1 MGEKSEA
8 KRFKLMKVGEIMGII
23 AFEGASA
30 VGKSSTCRELE
41 NNYGAYIIPE
51 VNFLFERP
59 KNEHTT
65 WYFEKQVE
73 RWEIA
78 VQKSEQY
85 EVVIL
90 DGDIYQPL
98 SYNWCFHF
106 DVFNQP
112 LSLIENFYK
121 EKLINK
127 EIGFPDQ
134 YFYFYTNDE
143 ELRKRK
149 ESDETKRR
157 RNFEK
162 HLHISKSFQRY
173 YENLNTV
180 TDGYC
185 KMIDAKSVKL
195 NELAIVKSLNNLN
208 VSEESRFDVSR
219 LDAITKWLKEQRA

>member
-1 MGEKSEA
+1 
-8 KRFKLMKVGEIMGII
+8 MKVGETMGIL

-30 VGKSSTCRELE
+30 VGKSTTCRELE
-41 NNYGAYIIPE
+41 KNYGAYIIPE

-59 KNEHTT
+59 KNEHRT

-73 RWEIA
+73 RWNIA
-78 VQKSEQY
+78 MQKSQQY
-85 EVVIL
+85 ELVIL

-98 SYNWCFHF
+98 SYNWCFYF

-121 EKLINK
+121 EKMINR

-134 YFYFYTNDE
+134 YFYLYTNDE

-162 HLHISKSFQRY
+162 HLHISKSFQYY
-173 YENLNTV
+173 YENLNNV
-180 TDGYC
+180 TEGYC
-185 KMIDAKSVKL
+185 KLIEAKSVRN
-195 NELAIVKSLNNLN
+195 NELEIVKRLKDLKVN
-208 VSEESRFDVSR
+208 EERRFDVSR
-219 LDAITKWLKEQRA
+219 LAAITKWLKENRAY

>member
-1 MGEKSEA
+1 MN
-8 KRFKLMKVGEIMGII
+8 L
-23 AFEGASA
+23 
-30 VGKSSTCRELE
+30 
-41 NNYGAYIIPE
+41 
-51 VNFLFERP
+51 LFERP
-59 KNEHTT
+59 KNEHRT

-73 RWEIA
+73 RWKIA

-85 EVVIL
+85 KLIIL

-106 DVFNQP
+106 EIFDQP

-121 EKLINK
+121 DKLVNR

-134 YFYFYTNDE
+134 YFYLYTNDE

-162 HLHISKSFQRY
+162 HLYISKSFQRY
-173 YENLNTV
+173 YENLNNV

-185 KMIDAKSVKL
+185 KIIEAKSVKT
-195 NELAIVKSLNNLN
+195 NELEIVNNLN
-208 VSEESRFDVSR
+208 SLHVCEESRFDVSR
-219 LDAITKWLKEQRA
+219 LDAITKWLKENRA

>member
-1 MGEKSEA
+1 
-8 KRFKLMKVGEIMGII
+8 MKERETMGII

-30 VGKSSTCRELE
+30 VGKSTTCRELE
-41 NNYGAYIIPE
+41 KNYGAYIIPE
-51 VNFLFERP
+51 VNLLLEKK
-59 KNEHTT
+59 KNEHRT

-73 RWEIA
+73 RWKIA
-78 VQKSEQY
+78 MQKSEQY
-85 EVVIL
+85 KLIIL

-106 DVFNQP
+106 EIFDQP

-121 EKLINK
+121 EKLINR

-134 YFYFYTNDE
+134 YFYLYTNDE

-149 ESDETKRR
+149 EFDETKRR

-185 KMIDAKSVKL
+185 KIIEAKSVKT
-195 NELAIVKSLNNLN
+195 NELEIVNSLNSLN
-208 VSEESRFDVSR
+208 VYEKSRFDVSR
-219 LDAITKWLKEQRA
+219 LDAITKWLKENRA